1 MSKQRAQKRAQQQA
15 VQRQEAKAAKEA
27 KQARARQRRTERA
40 KAGRGRGRTGF
51 AGMRRSRRQR
61 VGITVL
67 AGGAIAVLWLFT
79 VFGAVN
85 VGLAIALTVLL
96 LVALP
101 AFVVLALGRRY

>member
-1 MSKQRAQKRAQQQA
+1 MSKQRAQKRAQRQA
-15 VQRQEAKAAKEA
+15 LEQQEARAARGA
-27 KQARARQRRTERA
+27 RQARARQRREGRA
-40 KAGRGRGRTGF
+40 KSGRGRGRTGYV
-51 AGMRRSRRQR
+51 GMRRSRRQR
-61 VGITVL
+61 VGITVV

-79 VFGAVN
+79 VFGAVD